1 MVAFVDMETYLWQPS
16 PCLNPLRCS
25 HPCGLR
31 DGAWSRPTVWT
42 VRRHQPLGGGGG
54 SARGWGADGDGGG
67 GGGGGGGVRCGQAPN
82 IRRRLTL
89 RVARGGLRCLAAGSV
104 GGGWEP
110 VTPARADQMG
120 ASGGPGRP
128 VPEGDPWGWDLRNPV
143 VHANH
148 TLCPRHSQTEHS
160 PSRLQT

>member
-1 MVAFVDMETYLWQPS
+1 VWWRLSTWKHTCGNRVLVLTRSAVLIPADYGTAPGPGQLCG
-16 PCLNPLRCS
+16 PCAVINHS
-25 HPCGLR
+25 
-31 DGAWSRPTVWT
+31 
-42 VRRHQPLGGGGG
+42 GGGG
-54 SARGWGADGDGGG
+54 ARGWGADGDGGG